1 MAASNKELGDLHGN
15 LAKILSEEIQKENLD
30 KDGNKVRSAAILNVA
45 RQFLKDNGIESLG
58 NEDPNIKQ
66 LEKVF
71 MPFEQIE
78 EELRTLN
85 WHSP

>member
-1 MAASNKELGDLHGN
+1 MAANNKELGDLHGK
-15 LAKILSEEIQKENLD
+15 LAKILAEEIQKENID
-30 KDGNKVRSAAILNVA
+30 SNGNKVRNASVLNVT

-58 NEDPNIKQ
+58 RENENIKE

-71 MPFEQIE
+71 LPFEQIE

-85 WHSP
+85 

>member
-1 MAASNKELGDLHGN
+1 MAANNKELGDLHGK
-15 LAKILSEEIQKENLD
+15 LAKILAEEIQKENID
-30 KDGNKVRSAAILNVA
+30 SNGNKVRNASVLNVA

-58 NEDPNIKQ
+58 RENENIKE

-71 MPFEQIE
+71 LPFEQIE

-85 WHSP
+85 

>member
-1 MAASNKELGDLHGN
+1 MAASDKELGDLHGH
-15 LAKILSEEIQKENLD
+15 LAKILKEEIQKENLD

-45 RQFLKDNGIESLG
+45 RQFLKDNGIESVG
-58 NEDPNIKQ
+58 RENENIKE

-85 WHSP
+85 

>member
-1 MAASNKELGDLHGN
+1 MAASNKELGDLHGQ
-15 LAKILSEEIQKENLD
+15 LAKILVEEIKKENID
-30 KDGNKVRSAAILNVA
+30 ANGNKVRNASVLNVA

-58 NEDPNIKQ
+58 RENENIKE

-78 EELRTLN
+78 DEIRNLQ
-85 WHSP
+85 

>member
-1 MAASNKELGDLHGN
+1 MAASNKELGDLHGH

-30 KDGNKVRSAAILNVA
+30 KDGNRVRNAAILNVA

-58 NEDPNIKQ
+58 RENENIKE

-78 EELRTLN
+78 DEIRNLQ
-85 WHSP
+85 

>member
-1 MAASNKELGDLHGN
+1 MAASNKELGDLHGQ
-15 LAKILSEEIQKENLD
+15 LAKILVEEIKKENID
-30 KDGNKVRSAAILNVA
+30 ANGNRVRNASVLNVA

-58 NEDPNIKQ
+58 RENENIKE

-78 EELRTLN
+78 DEIRNLQ
-85 WHSP
+85 

>member
-1 MAASNKELGDLHGN
+1 MAATNKELGDLHGS
-15 LAKILSEEIQKENLD
+15 LAKILVEEIQKENLD

-58 NEDPNIKQ
+58 RENENIKE

-78 EELRTLN
+78 DEIRNLQ
-85 WHSP
+85 

>member
-1 MAASNKELGDLHGN
+1 MAASNKELGDLHGH
-15 LAKILSEEIQKENLD
+15 LAKILAEEIQKENLD
-30 KDGNKVRSAAILNVA
+30 KEGNKVRNAAILNVA

-58 NEDPNIKQ
+58 RENENIKE

-78 EELRTLN
+78 DEIRNLQ
-85 WHSP
+85 

>member
-58 NEDPNIKQ
+58 NEDPNIKE

-85 WHSP
+85 

>member
-1 MAASNKELGDLHGN
+1 MAATNKELGDLHGH
-15 LAKILSEEIQKENLD
+15 LAKILKEEIQKENLD
-30 KDGNKVRSAAILNVA
+30 RDGNKVRNAAILNVA

-58 NEDPNIKQ
+58 SANENIKE

-85 WHSP
+85 

>member
-85 WHSP
+85 

>member
-1 MAASNKELGDLHGN
+1 MAASNKELGTLHGN

-85 WHSP
+85 

>member
-1 MAASNKELGDLHGN
+1 MAASNKELGDLHN
-15 LAKILSEEIQKENLD
+15 HLAKILAEEIQKENLD

-58 NEDPNIKQ
+58 RENENIKE

-71 MPFEQIE
+71 MPFEKIE
-78 EELRTLN
+78 EDLRNLQ
-85 WHSP
+85 